1 MLSEPENKEPTK
13 PTRTRKARAVP
24 IRIVKTPKKPRKLT
38 VIKEKKVNSKTS
50 NLVTKN
56 PALETSLDLPAA
68 AFEAVVAREKKQA
81 RSINKYLVLF
91 LLNASIIT
99 MVGIVFWSFYSRPAE
114 RVAAISMP
122 TIDRK
127 VVTGE
132 VSSSSPRTLSIPS
145 VGIEA
150 RVTQVGLT
158 KEGNMGVP
166 ESFDD
171 VGWFKHGPV
180 PGQIGNAVMDGHLD
194 DGKGNPGVFYNLDNV
209 RMGDFVYVSND
220 NGETVQFRV
229 TRVQLIDYNTT
240 VTNEIFGETDGQ
252 HLNLITCDGTWI
264 PEKKTYSDRLVV
276 FTERV
281 IN

>member
-1 MLSEPENKEPTK
+1 MSSEPENLEPIK

-24 IRIVKTPKKPRKLT
+24 IRIVKTPKKPRKLK
-38 VIKEKKVNSKTS
+38 VINKKKVNPKTS

-56 PALETSLDLPAA
+56 PALETSLDLPAT
-68 AFEAVVAREKKQA
+68 AFEAVVALEKKQA
-81 RSINKYLVLF
+81 KSINKYLVLF
-91 LLNASIIT
+91 LLNASIIAI
-99 MVGIVFWSFYSRPAE
+99 VGIVFWSFYSKPVE
-114 RVAAISMP
+114 RVSAISMP
-122 TIDRK
+122 AIDRQ
-127 VVTGE
+127 VITGE

-171 VGWFKHGPV
+171 VGWFKYGPL
-180 PGQIGNAVMDGHLD
+180 PGQTGNAVMDGHLD
-194 DGKGNPGVFYNLDNV
+194 DGKGNPGVFYNLDKV
-209 RMGDFVYVSND
+209 RMGDFVYVNND

-240 VTNEIFGETDGQ
+240 VTTEIFGETDGR

-264 PEKKTYSDRLVV
+264 PEKKTYSERLVV